1 MDGNIVC
8 AWLIY
13 FKHRVQTNVIYQKSM
28 KKNCVAHIEKN
39 DDGLYLVHS
48 EEEFPFSF
56 CGQGH
61 TINEAV
67 M

>member
-1 MDGNIVC
+1 
-8 AWLIY
+8 
-13 FKHRVQTNVIYQKSM
+13 M

-39 DDGLYLVHS
+39 DDKVYLVHS